1 MKIECIR
8 THHLRH
14 RLDEP
19 FGFSQWTYDTRN
31 ALLVEILADGGIA
44 GWGECYGPAEVSQA
58 AVAGFYAPR
67 LLGKDPAG
75 IDVLWHE
82 MWRASLDFARGG
94 VMMGAMSGIDMAL
107 WDLKGKALGCS
118 VSDLMGGRY
127 HESVPCY
134 ATGMYFKKLPE
145 DALIEALARE
155 ATGYRD
161 QGYRA
166 LKIKVGKNVA
176 FDLRLIE
183 AIRDA
188 LPEMT
193 LMADANHAYDLPEA
207 IRVGKALDEARFA
220 WFEEPLSPEH
230 PELHRALHEKVD
242 LAIASGECEQ
252 TRFGFQRLLGPGGVQ
267 IAQPDLAYCGGPSEA
282 LKIRTVASSHGVN
295 VIPHVWGTML
305 NLAAATHLLAASYRE
320 PGRAE
325 MPAPWLEYDRTPN
338 ALRDEIFETSVQIDD
353 GSARVPRGPGLG
365 VLPDRSAMTAFQVHQ
380 TEVR

>member
-1 MKIECIR
+1 VKIECIR

-44 GWGECYGPAEVSQA
+44 GWGECYGPAEVNQA

-67 LLGKDPAG
+67 LLGKDPAR

-107 WDLKGKALGCS
+107 WDLKGKALACS

-127 HESVPCY
+127 RESVPCY

-183 AIRDA
+183 TIRDA

-207 IRVGKALDEARFA
+207 IRVGKALDEAQFA

-267 IAQPDLAYCGGPSEA
+267 IAQPDL
-282 LKIRTVASSHGVN
+282 
-295 VIPHVWGTML
+295 
-305 NLAAATHLLAASYRE
+305 
-320 PGRAE
+320 GR
-325 MPAPWLEYDRTPN
+325 
-338 ALRDEIFETSVQIDD
+338 
-353 GSARVPRGPGLG
+353 
-365 VLPDRSAMTAFQVHQ
+365 
-380 TEVR
+380 

>member
-1 MKIECIR
+1 VKIECIR

-44 GWGECYGPAEVSQA
+44 GWGECYGPAEVNQA

-67 LLGKDPAG
+67 LLGKDPAR

-107 WDLKGKALGCS
+107 WDLKGKALACS

-127 HESVPCY
+127 RESVPCY

-183 AIRDA
+183 TIRDA

-207 IRVGKALDEARFA
+207 IRVGKALDEAQFA

-305 NLAAATHLLAASYRE
+305 NLAAAAHLLAASYRE

-353 GSARVPRGPGLG
+353 GSARVPPGPGLG
-365 VLPDRSAMTAFQVHQ
+365 VVPDRSALTAFQVHP